1 MSTLKVDDDIA
12 QLQALPKDI
21 LAQEKAITALTGQS
35 VDQKWFVVHG
45 ASPQQTLERLEAFT
59 PALAQ
64 AQKAGEIARWRTLPL
79 NSLARQKSDLTLLR
93 DAAPAVTNVLK
104 SAGLSAVSPNLDA
117 MPVSVDAWLESP
129 ASEGWRLLW
138 LTLPDGESG
147 VLVPVDGA
155 KNSAHLGE
163 LAARH
168 DGVVWVDRKASFDG
182 LFALYRTLLTG
193 LLFAA
198 LAVIACGAM
207 LRLGWRKGLIS
218 LVPSVLSLSCGL
230 AVLAATGHPVNLF
243 SLLALVL
250 VLGIGINYTLFF
262 SNPRGTP
269 LTSMLA
275 ITLAMMTTLLTLGML
290 VFSATQAISSFGIVL
305 VSAVAL
311 TAALLLAGC
320 SHSTDTKETRPQA
333 WLQPGTKV
341 TLPPPGIS
349 PAVSSQQLLTGS
361 FNGQTQ
367 SLLVMLN
374 ADAHKVTL
382 AGLSSVGIRLFLATY
397 DETGIHTE
405 QSIVVP
411 QLPPASQV
419 LADVMLSHW
428 PISAW
433 QPQLPKGWTL
443 TDNGD
448 RRELRN
454 ASGKLVTEIVY
465 LQRKGKREPI
475 SIEQHV
481 FKYHITIQYLG
492 D

>member
-1 MSTLKVDDDIA
+1 MN
-12 QLQALPKDI
+12 
-21 LAQEKAITALTGQS
+21 
-35 VDQKWFVVHG
+35 
-45 ASPQQTLERLEAFT
+45 AF
-59 PALAQ
+59 
-64 AQKAGEIARWRTLPL
+64 
-79 NSLARQKSDLTLLR
+79 
-93 DAAPAVTNVLK
+93 
-104 SAGLSAVSPNLDA
+104 
-117 MPVSVDAWLESP
+117 
-129 ASEGWRLLW
+129 
-138 LTLPDGESG
+138 
-147 VLVPVDGA
+147 
-155 KNSAHLGE
+155 
-163 LAARH
+163 
-168 DGVVWVDRKASFDG
+168 
-182 LFALYRTLLTG
+182 YR
-193 LLFAA
+193 
-198 LAVIACGAM
+198 
-207 LRLGWRKGLIS
+207 
-218 LVPSVLSLSCGL
+218 
-230 AVLAATGHPVNLF
+230 
-243 SLLALVL
+243 
-250 VLGIGINYTLFF
+250 
-262 SNPRGTP
+262 
-269 LTSMLA
+269 
-275 ITLAMMTTLLTLGML
+275 
-290 VFSATQAISSFGIVL
+290 
-305 VSAVAL
+305 AVAL

-320 SHSTDTKETRPQA
+320 SHSTDTQETRPQA
-333 WLQPGTKV
+333 WLQPGTRV

-382 AGLSSVGIRLFLATY
+382 AGLSSVGIRLYVATY
-397 DETGIHTE
+397 DETSTHTV

-443 TDNGD
+443 TDTGD

>member
-1 MSTLKVDDDIA
+1 M
-12 QLQALPKDI
+12 
-21 LAQEKAITALTGQS
+21 
-35 VDQKWFVVHG
+35 
-45 ASPQQTLERLEAFT
+45 
-59 PALAQ
+59 
-64 AQKAGEIARWRTLPL
+64 
-79 NSLARQKSDLTLLR
+79 N
-93 DAAPAVTNVLK
+93 AV
-104 SAGLSAVSPNLDA
+104 
-117 MPVSVDAWLESP
+117 
-129 ASEGWRLLW
+129 
-138 LTLPDGESG
+138 
-147 VLVPVDGA
+147 
-155 KNSAHLGE
+155 
-163 LAARH
+163 
-168 DGVVWVDRKASFDG
+168 
-182 LFALYRTLLTG
+182 YR
-193 LLFAA
+193 
-198 LAVIACGAM
+198 
-207 LRLGWRKGLIS
+207 
-218 LVPSVLSLSCGL
+218 
-230 AVLAATGHPVNLF
+230 
-243 SLLALVL
+243 
-250 VLGIGINYTLFF
+250 
-262 SNPRGTP
+262 
-269 LTSMLA
+269 
-275 ITLAMMTTLLTLGML
+275 
-290 VFSATQAISSFGIVL
+290 
-305 VSAVAL
+305 AVAL
-311 TAALLLAGC
+311 AAALLLAGC

-374 ADAHKVTL
+374 TDAHKVTL

-397 DETGIHTE
+397 DESGIHTE

>member
-1 MSTLKVDDDIA
+1 M
-12 QLQALPKDI
+12 
-21 LAQEKAITALTGQS
+21 
-35 VDQKWFVVHG
+35 
-45 ASPQQTLERLEAFT
+45 
-59 PALAQ
+59 
-64 AQKAGEIARWRTLPL
+64 
-79 NSLARQKSDLTLLR
+79 N
-93 DAAPAVTNVLK
+93 AV
-104 SAGLSAVSPNLDA
+104 
-117 MPVSVDAWLESP
+117 
-129 ASEGWRLLW
+129 
-138 LTLPDGESG
+138 
-147 VLVPVDGA
+147 
-155 KNSAHLGE
+155 
-163 LAARH
+163 
-168 DGVVWVDRKASFDG
+168 
-182 LFALYRTLLTG
+182 YR
-193 LLFAA
+193 
-198 LAVIACGAM
+198 
-207 LRLGWRKGLIS
+207 
-218 LVPSVLSLSCGL
+218 
-230 AVLAATGHPVNLF
+230 
-243 SLLALVL
+243 
-250 VLGIGINYTLFF
+250 
-262 SNPRGTP
+262 
-269 LTSMLA
+269 
-275 ITLAMMTTLLTLGML
+275 
-290 VFSATQAISSFGIVL
+290 
-305 VSAVAL
+305 AVAL
-311 TAALLLAGC
+311 AAALLLAGC

-374 ADAHKVTL
+374 ADAHNVTL

-397 DETGIHTE
+397 DESGIHTE

>member
-1 MSTLKVDDDIA
+1 MN
-12 QLQALPKDI
+12 
-21 LAQEKAITALTGQS
+21 
-35 VDQKWFVVHG
+35 
-45 ASPQQTLERLEAFT
+45 AF
-59 PALAQ
+59 
-64 AQKAGEIARWRTLPL
+64 
-79 NSLARQKSDLTLLR
+79 
-93 DAAPAVTNVLK
+93 
-104 SAGLSAVSPNLDA
+104 
-117 MPVSVDAWLESP
+117 
-129 ASEGWRLLW
+129 
-138 LTLPDGESG
+138 
-147 VLVPVDGA
+147 
-155 KNSAHLGE
+155 
-163 LAARH
+163 
-168 DGVVWVDRKASFDG
+168 
-182 LFALYRTLLTG
+182 YR
-193 LLFAA
+193 
-198 LAVIACGAM
+198 
-207 LRLGWRKGLIS
+207 
-218 LVPSVLSLSCGL
+218 
-230 AVLAATGHPVNLF
+230 
-243 SLLALVL
+243 
-250 VLGIGINYTLFF
+250 
-262 SNPRGTP
+262 
-269 LTSMLA
+269 
-275 ITLAMMTTLLTLGML
+275 
-290 VFSATQAISSFGIVL
+290 
-305 VSAVAL
+305 AVAL
-311 TAALLLAGC
+311 AAALLLAGC

-428 PISAW
+428 PLSAW

>member
-1 MSTLKVDDDIA
+1 MN
-12 QLQALPKDI
+12 
-21 LAQEKAITALTGQS
+21 
-35 VDQKWFVVHG
+35 
-45 ASPQQTLERLEAFT
+45 AF
-59 PALAQ
+59 
-64 AQKAGEIARWRTLPL
+64 
-79 NSLARQKSDLTLLR
+79 
-93 DAAPAVTNVLK
+93 
-104 SAGLSAVSPNLDA
+104 
-117 MPVSVDAWLESP
+117 
-129 ASEGWRLLW
+129 
-138 LTLPDGESG
+138 
-147 VLVPVDGA
+147 
-155 KNSAHLGE
+155 
-163 LAARH
+163 
-168 DGVVWVDRKASFDG
+168 
-182 LFALYRTLLTG
+182 YR
-193 LLFAA
+193 
-198 LAVIACGAM
+198 
-207 LRLGWRKGLIS
+207 
-218 LVPSVLSLSCGL
+218 
-230 AVLAATGHPVNLF
+230 
-243 SLLALVL
+243 
-250 VLGIGINYTLFF
+250 
-262 SNPRGTP
+262 
-269 LTSMLA
+269 
-275 ITLAMMTTLLTLGML
+275 
-290 VFSATQAISSFGIVL
+290 
-305 VSAVAL
+305 AVAL

-320 SHSTDTKETRPQA
+320 SHSTDTQETRPQA
-333 WLQPGTKV
+333 WLQPGTRV

-374 ADAHKVTL
+374 ADAHKMTL

-397 DETGIHTE
+397 DEAGIHTE

-443 TDNGD
+443 TDTGD

>member
-1 MSTLKVDDDIA
+1 MN
-12 QLQALPKDI
+12 
-21 LAQEKAITALTGQS
+21 
-35 VDQKWFVVHG
+35 
-45 ASPQQTLERLEAFT
+45 AF
-59 PALAQ
+59 
-64 AQKAGEIARWRTLPL
+64 
-79 NSLARQKSDLTLLR
+79 
-93 DAAPAVTNVLK
+93 
-104 SAGLSAVSPNLDA
+104 
-117 MPVSVDAWLESP
+117 
-129 ASEGWRLLW
+129 
-138 LTLPDGESG
+138 
-147 VLVPVDGA
+147 
-155 KNSAHLGE
+155 
-163 LAARH
+163 
-168 DGVVWVDRKASFDG
+168 
-182 LFALYRTLLTG
+182 YR
-193 LLFAA
+193 
-198 LAVIACGAM
+198 
-207 LRLGWRKGLIS
+207 
-218 LVPSVLSLSCGL
+218 
-230 AVLAATGHPVNLF
+230 
-243 SLLALVL
+243 
-250 VLGIGINYTLFF
+250 
-262 SNPRGTP
+262 
-269 LTSMLA
+269 
-275 ITLAMMTTLLTLGML
+275 
-290 VFSATQAISSFGIVL
+290 
-305 VSAVAL
+305 AVAL

-320 SHSTDTKETRPQA
+320 SHSTDTQETRPQA
-333 WLQPGTKV
+333 WLQPGTRV

-411 QLPPASQV
+411 QLLPASQV

-443 TDNGD
+443 TDMGD

>member
-1 MSTLKVDDDIA
+1 M
-12 QLQALPKDI
+12 
-21 LAQEKAITALTGQS
+21 
-35 VDQKWFVVHG
+35 
-45 ASPQQTLERLEAFT
+45 
-59 PALAQ
+59 
-64 AQKAGEIARWRTLPL
+64 
-79 NSLARQKSDLTLLR
+79 N
-93 DAAPAVTNVLK
+93 AV
-104 SAGLSAVSPNLDA
+104 
-117 MPVSVDAWLESP
+117 
-129 ASEGWRLLW
+129 
-138 LTLPDGESG
+138 
-147 VLVPVDGA
+147 
-155 KNSAHLGE
+155 
-163 LAARH
+163 
-168 DGVVWVDRKASFDG
+168 
-182 LFALYRTLLTG
+182 YR
-193 LLFAA
+193 
-198 LAVIACGAM
+198 
-207 LRLGWRKGLIS
+207 
-218 LVPSVLSLSCGL
+218 
-230 AVLAATGHPVNLF
+230 
-243 SLLALVL
+243 
-250 VLGIGINYTLFF
+250 
-262 SNPRGTP
+262 
-269 LTSMLA
+269 
-275 ITLAMMTTLLTLGML
+275 
-290 VFSATQAISSFGIVL
+290 
-305 VSAVAL
+305 AVAL
-311 TAALLLAGC
+311 AAVLLLAGC

-374 ADAHKVTL
+374 ADAHKITL

-397 DETGIHTE
+397 DESGIHTE

-411 QLPPASQV
+411 KLPPASQV

-448 RRELRN
+448 RRDLRN

>member
-1 MSTLKVDDDIA
+1 MN
-12 QLQALPKDI
+12 
-21 LAQEKAITALTGQS
+21 
-35 VDQKWFVVHG
+35 
-45 ASPQQTLERLEAFT
+45 AF
-59 PALAQ
+59 
-64 AQKAGEIARWRTLPL
+64 
-79 NSLARQKSDLTLLR
+79 
-93 DAAPAVTNVLK
+93 
-104 SAGLSAVSPNLDA
+104 
-117 MPVSVDAWLESP
+117 
-129 ASEGWRLLW
+129 
-138 LTLPDGESG
+138 
-147 VLVPVDGA
+147 
-155 KNSAHLGE
+155 
-163 LAARH
+163 
-168 DGVVWVDRKASFDG
+168 
-182 LFALYRTLLTG
+182 YRA
-193 LLFAA
+193 AA
-198 LAVIACGAM
+198 LA
-207 LRLGWRKGLIS
+207 
-218 LVPSVLSLSCGL
+218 
-230 AVLAATGHPVNLF
+230 
-243 SLLALVL
+243 
-250 VLGIGINYTLFF
+250 
-262 SNPRGTP
+262 
-269 LTSMLA
+269 
-275 ITLAMMTTLLTLGML
+275 
-290 VFSATQAISSFGIVL
+290 
-305 VSAVAL
+305 
-311 TAALLLAGC
+311 AALLLAGC
-320 SHSTDTKETRPQA
+320 SHSTDTLETRPQA
-333 WLQPGTKV
+333 WLQPGTRV

-443 TDNGD
+443 TDTGD
-448 RRELRN
+448 RRELHN

>member
-1 MSTLKVDDDIA
+1 MNA
-12 QLQALPKDI
+12 FYR
-21 LAQEKAITALTGQS
+21 AI
-35 VDQKWFVVHG
+35 
-45 ASPQQTLERLEAFT
+45 
-59 PALAQ
+59 
-64 AQKAGEIARWRTLPL
+64 
-79 NSLARQKSDLTLLR
+79 
-93 DAAPAVTNVLK
+93 
-104 SAGLSAVSPNLDA
+104 
-117 MPVSVDAWLESP
+117 
-129 ASEGWRLLW
+129 
-138 LTLPDGESG
+138 
-147 VLVPVDGA
+147 
-155 KNSAHLGE
+155 
-163 LAARH
+163 
-168 DGVVWVDRKASFDG
+168 
-182 LFALYRTLLTG
+182 
-193 LLFAA
+193 
-198 LAVIACGAM
+198 
-207 LRLGWRKGLIS
+207 
-218 LVPSVLSLSCGL
+218 
-230 AVLAATGHPVNLF
+230 
-243 SLLALVL
+243 
-250 VLGIGINYTLFF
+250 
-262 SNPRGTP
+262 
-269 LTSMLA
+269 
-275 ITLAMMTTLLTLGML
+275 
-290 VFSATQAISSFGIVL
+290 
-305 VSAVAL
+305 AL

-320 SHSTDTKETRPQA
+320 SHSTDTQETRPQA
-333 WLQPGTKV
+333 WLQPGTRV

>member
-1 MSTLKVDDDIA
+1 MN
-12 QLQALPKDI
+12 
-21 LAQEKAITALTGQS
+21 
-35 VDQKWFVVHG
+35 
-45 ASPQQTLERLEAFT
+45 AF
-59 PALAQ
+59 
-64 AQKAGEIARWRTLPL
+64 
-79 NSLARQKSDLTLLR
+79 
-93 DAAPAVTNVLK
+93 
-104 SAGLSAVSPNLDA
+104 
-117 MPVSVDAWLESP
+117 
-129 ASEGWRLLW
+129 
-138 LTLPDGESG
+138 
-147 VLVPVDGA
+147 
-155 KNSAHLGE
+155 
-163 LAARH
+163 
-168 DGVVWVDRKASFDG
+168 
-182 LFALYRTLLTG
+182 YR
-193 LLFAA
+193 
-198 LAVIACGAM
+198 
-207 LRLGWRKGLIS
+207 
-218 LVPSVLSLSCGL
+218 
-230 AVLAATGHPVNLF
+230 
-243 SLLALVL
+243 
-250 VLGIGINYTLFF
+250 
-262 SNPRGTP
+262 
-269 LTSMLA
+269 
-275 ITLAMMTTLLTLGML
+275 
-290 VFSATQAISSFGIVL
+290 
-305 VSAVAL
+305 AVAL

-320 SHSTDTKETRPQA
+320 SHSTDTQETRPQA
-333 WLQPGTKV
+333 WLQPGTRV

-428 PISAW
+428 PISTW

-443 TDNGD
+443 TDTGD

-481 FKYHITIQYLG
+481 FKYHIPIQYLG

>member
-1 MSTLKVDDDIA
+1 M
-12 QLQALPKDI
+12 
-21 LAQEKAITALTGQS
+21 
-35 VDQKWFVVHG
+35 
-45 ASPQQTLERLEAFT
+45 
-59 PALAQ
+59 
-64 AQKAGEIARWRTLPL
+64 
-79 NSLARQKSDLTLLR
+79 N
-93 DAAPAVTNVLK
+93 AV
-104 SAGLSAVSPNLDA
+104 
-117 MPVSVDAWLESP
+117 
-129 ASEGWRLLW
+129 
-138 LTLPDGESG
+138 
-147 VLVPVDGA
+147 
-155 KNSAHLGE
+155 
-163 LAARH
+163 
-168 DGVVWVDRKASFDG
+168 
-182 LFALYRTLLTG
+182 YR
-193 LLFAA
+193 
-198 LAVIACGAM
+198 
-207 LRLGWRKGLIS
+207 
-218 LVPSVLSLSCGL
+218 
-230 AVLAATGHPVNLF
+230 
-243 SLLALVL
+243 
-250 VLGIGINYTLFF
+250 
-262 SNPRGTP
+262 
-269 LTSMLA
+269 
-275 ITLAMMTTLLTLGML
+275 
-290 VFSATQAISSFGIVL
+290 
-305 VSAVAL
+305 AVAL
-311 TAALLLAGC
+311 AAALLLAGC

-397 DETGIHTE
+397 DESGIHTE

-428 PISAW
+428 PIRAW

>member
-1 MSTLKVDDDIA
+1 MN
-12 QLQALPKDI
+12 
-21 LAQEKAITALTGQS
+21 
-35 VDQKWFVVHG
+35 
-45 ASPQQTLERLEAFT
+45 AF
-59 PALAQ
+59 
-64 AQKAGEIARWRTLPL
+64 
-79 NSLARQKSDLTLLR
+79 
-93 DAAPAVTNVLK
+93 
-104 SAGLSAVSPNLDA
+104 
-117 MPVSVDAWLESP
+117 
-129 ASEGWRLLW
+129 
-138 LTLPDGESG
+138 
-147 VLVPVDGA
+147 
-155 KNSAHLGE
+155 
-163 LAARH
+163 
-168 DGVVWVDRKASFDG
+168 
-182 LFALYRTLLTG
+182 YR
-193 LLFAA
+193 
-198 LAVIACGAM
+198 
-207 LRLGWRKGLIS
+207 
-218 LVPSVLSLSCGL
+218 
-230 AVLAATGHPVNLF
+230 
-243 SLLALVL
+243 
-250 VLGIGINYTLFF
+250 
-262 SNPRGTP
+262 
-269 LTSMLA
+269 
-275 ITLAMMTTLLTLGML
+275 
-290 VFSATQAISSFGIVL
+290 
-305 VSAVAL
+305 AVAL

-320 SHSTDTKETRPQA
+320 SHSTDTQETRPQA
-333 WLQPGTKV
+333 WLQPGTRV

-397 DETGIHTE
+397 DEAGIHTE

-443 TDNGD
+443 TDTGD
-448 RRELRN
+448 RRALRN

>member
-1 MSTLKVDDDIA
+1 M
-12 QLQALPKDI
+12 
-21 LAQEKAITALTGQS
+21 
-35 VDQKWFVVHG
+35 
-45 ASPQQTLERLEAFT
+45 
-59 PALAQ
+59 
-64 AQKAGEIARWRTLPL
+64 
-79 NSLARQKSDLTLLR
+79 N
-93 DAAPAVTNVLK
+93 AV
-104 SAGLSAVSPNLDA
+104 
-117 MPVSVDAWLESP
+117 
-129 ASEGWRLLW
+129 
-138 LTLPDGESG
+138 
-147 VLVPVDGA
+147 
-155 KNSAHLGE
+155 
-163 LAARH
+163 
-168 DGVVWVDRKASFDG
+168 
-182 LFALYRTLLTG
+182 YR
-193 LLFAA
+193 
-198 LAVIACGAM
+198 
-207 LRLGWRKGLIS
+207 
-218 LVPSVLSLSCGL
+218 
-230 AVLAATGHPVNLF
+230 
-243 SLLALVL
+243 
-250 VLGIGINYTLFF
+250 
-262 SNPRGTP
+262 
-269 LTSMLA
+269 
-275 ITLAMMTTLLTLGML
+275 
-290 VFSATQAISSFGIVL
+290 
-305 VSAVAL
+305 AVAL
-311 TAALLLAGC
+311 AAALLLAGC

-397 DETGIHTE
+397 DESGIHTE
-405 QSIVVP
+405 QTIVVP

>member
-1 MSTLKVDDDIA
+1 M
-12 QLQALPKDI
+12 
-21 LAQEKAITALTGQS
+21 
-35 VDQKWFVVHG
+35 
-45 ASPQQTLERLEAFT
+45 
-59 PALAQ
+59 
-64 AQKAGEIARWRTLPL
+64 
-79 NSLARQKSDLTLLR
+79 N
-93 DAAPAVTNVLK
+93 AV
-104 SAGLSAVSPNLDA
+104 
-117 MPVSVDAWLESP
+117 
-129 ASEGWRLLW
+129 
-138 LTLPDGESG
+138 
-147 VLVPVDGA
+147 
-155 KNSAHLGE
+155 
-163 LAARH
+163 
-168 DGVVWVDRKASFDG
+168 
-182 LFALYRTLLTG
+182 YR
-193 LLFAA
+193 
-198 LAVIACGAM
+198 
-207 LRLGWRKGLIS
+207 
-218 LVPSVLSLSCGL
+218 
-230 AVLAATGHPVNLF
+230 
-243 SLLALVL
+243 
-250 VLGIGINYTLFF
+250 
-262 SNPRGTP
+262 
-269 LTSMLA
+269 
-275 ITLAMMTTLLTLGML
+275 
-290 VFSATQAISSFGIVL
+290 
-305 VSAVAL
+305 AVAL
-311 TAALLLAGC
+311 AAALLLAGC

-397 DETGIHTE
+397 DENGIHTE

>member
-1 MSTLKVDDDIA
+1 MN
-12 QLQALPKDI
+12 
-21 LAQEKAITALTGQS
+21 
-35 VDQKWFVVHG
+35 
-45 ASPQQTLERLEAFT
+45 AF
-59 PALAQ
+59 
-64 AQKAGEIARWRTLPL
+64 
-79 NSLARQKSDLTLLR
+79 
-93 DAAPAVTNVLK
+93 
-104 SAGLSAVSPNLDA
+104 
-117 MPVSVDAWLESP
+117 
-129 ASEGWRLLW
+129 
-138 LTLPDGESG
+138 
-147 VLVPVDGA
+147 
-155 KNSAHLGE
+155 
-163 LAARH
+163 
-168 DGVVWVDRKASFDG
+168 
-182 LFALYRTLLTG
+182 YR
-193 LLFAA
+193 
-198 LAVIACGAM
+198 
-207 LRLGWRKGLIS
+207 
-218 LVPSVLSLSCGL
+218 
-230 AVLAATGHPVNLF
+230 
-243 SLLALVL
+243 
-250 VLGIGINYTLFF
+250 
-262 SNPRGTP
+262 
-269 LTSMLA
+269 
-275 ITLAMMTTLLTLGML
+275 
-290 VFSATQAISSFGIVL
+290 
-305 VSAVAL
+305 AVAL
-311 TAALLLAGC
+311 AAALLLAGC
-320 SHSTDTKETRPQA
+320 SLSTDTKETRPQA
-333 WLQPGTKV
+333 WLQPGTRV

>member
-1 MSTLKVDDDIA
+1 MN
-12 QLQALPKDI
+12 
-21 LAQEKAITALTGQS
+21 
-35 VDQKWFVVHG
+35 
-45 ASPQQTLERLEAFT
+45 AF
-59 PALAQ
+59 
-64 AQKAGEIARWRTLPL
+64 
-79 NSLARQKSDLTLLR
+79 
-93 DAAPAVTNVLK
+93 
-104 SAGLSAVSPNLDA
+104 
-117 MPVSVDAWLESP
+117 
-129 ASEGWRLLW
+129 
-138 LTLPDGESG
+138 
-147 VLVPVDGA
+147 
-155 KNSAHLGE
+155 
-163 LAARH
+163 
-168 DGVVWVDRKASFDG
+168 
-182 LFALYRTLLTG
+182 YR
-193 LLFAA
+193 
-198 LAVIACGAM
+198 
-207 LRLGWRKGLIS
+207 
-218 LVPSVLSLSCGL
+218 
-230 AVLAATGHPVNLF
+230 
-243 SLLALVL
+243 
-250 VLGIGINYTLFF
+250 
-262 SNPRGTP
+262 
-269 LTSMLA
+269 
-275 ITLAMMTTLLTLGML
+275 
-290 VFSATQAISSFGIVL
+290 
-305 VSAVAL
+305 AVAL

-320 SHSTDTKETRPQA
+320 SHSTDTQETRPQA
-333 WLQPGTKV
+333 WLQPGTRV

-382 AGLSSVGIRLFLATY
+382 AGLSSVGLRLFLATY
-397 DETGIHTE
+397 DESGIHTE

-443 TDNGD
+443 TDTGD

>member
-1 MSTLKVDDDIA
+1 MN
-12 QLQALPKDI
+12 
-21 LAQEKAITALTGQS
+21 
-35 VDQKWFVVHG
+35 
-45 ASPQQTLERLEAFT
+45 AF
-59 PALAQ
+59 
-64 AQKAGEIARWRTLPL
+64 
-79 NSLARQKSDLTLLR
+79 
-93 DAAPAVTNVLK
+93 
-104 SAGLSAVSPNLDA
+104 
-117 MPVSVDAWLESP
+117 
-129 ASEGWRLLW
+129 
-138 LTLPDGESG
+138 
-147 VLVPVDGA
+147 
-155 KNSAHLGE
+155 
-163 LAARH
+163 
-168 DGVVWVDRKASFDG
+168 
-182 LFALYRTLLTG
+182 YR
-193 LLFAA
+193 
-198 LAVIACGAM
+198 
-207 LRLGWRKGLIS
+207 
-218 LVPSVLSLSCGL
+218 
-230 AVLAATGHPVNLF
+230 
-243 SLLALVL
+243 
-250 VLGIGINYTLFF
+250 
-262 SNPRGTP
+262 
-269 LTSMLA
+269 
-275 ITLAMMTTLLTLGML
+275 
-290 VFSATQAISSFGIVL
+290 
-305 VSAVAL
+305 AVAL

-454 ASGKLVTEIVY
+454 TSGKLVTEIVY